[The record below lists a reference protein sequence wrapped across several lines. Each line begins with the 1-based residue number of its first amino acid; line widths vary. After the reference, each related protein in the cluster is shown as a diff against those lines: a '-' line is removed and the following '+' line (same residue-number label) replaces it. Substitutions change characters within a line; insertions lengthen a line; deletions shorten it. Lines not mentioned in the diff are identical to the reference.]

1 MVEFDDRQF
10 YIVLIKNF
18 ATPMSHLF
26 LKEIIDILFCITI
39 FSESN
44 MDVNKVRNFEHKLEI
59 NISDNKLTALG
70 MTSVNFLKDLK
81 LVFKNNFLLY
91 IH

>member
-1 MVEFDDRQF
+1 
-10 YIVLIKNF
+10 
-18 ATPMSHLF
+18 MSPLF

-70 MTSVNFLKDLK
+70 MSSVNFLKDLK

>member
-18 ATPMSHLF
+18 ATPMSPLF

>member
-1 MVEFDDRQF
+1 
-10 YIVLIKNF
+10 
-18 ATPMSHLF
+18 
-26 LKEIIDILFCITI
+26 
-39 FSESN
+39 

-70 MTSVNFLKDLK
+70 MSSMNFLKDLK

-91 IH
+91 IN